1 MKRAVVTLLV
11 VLFAVPLFAQDS
23 KAQCVSLEHV
33 RGAWRMQIKCE
44 QGTGAILLADKDGA
58 KSYRGEGVFANWT
71 QEQLGSM
78 YESLAPQATTPS
90 LELMQLG

>member
-44 QGTGAILLADKDGA
+44 QGSGVILLADRDGD
-58 KSYRGEGVFANWT
+58 
-71 QEQLGSM
+71 LG
-78 YESLAPQATTPS
+78 LAHAQIMPTGPPPPWLRAAAARA
-90 LELMQLG
+90 GA